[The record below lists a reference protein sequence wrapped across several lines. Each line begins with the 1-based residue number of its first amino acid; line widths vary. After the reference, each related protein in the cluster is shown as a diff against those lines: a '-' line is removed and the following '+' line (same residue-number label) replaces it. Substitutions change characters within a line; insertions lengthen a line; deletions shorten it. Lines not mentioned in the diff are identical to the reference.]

1 MWEFIFFIF
10 EEEYKFIVK
19 ELLGKG
25 VLIIF
30 DGMIR
35 DEEVL
40 VMLIC
45 YVYEWEVKMCLM
57 WF

>member
-19 ELLGKG
+19 ELLGKD